1 LLDSYP
7 SLDALDRLDEGI
19 FALDA
24 DGRISYVNRAAR
36 RLLPRLIGAT
46 GGELVGTII
55 WNASASFAHT
65 PMGVALRRA
74 QSETSAVTQ
83 MMRDPVSGSDLELRV
98 YPSAEGASVL
108 LRSIAPAPST
118 EVLDRVSDLYF
129 ACDGDWRLTF
139 LNTRAREY
147 FRLLG
152 VSREEP
158 LGRSVWDVIPGLAG
172 SRFQAEA
179 FRAMVE
185 QTEVELEALF
195 PPLNRWF
202 SARITPMDDGVI
214 ACARDITG
222 WRQSRAALTRE
233 AERLAEVI
241 RTQHAVITA
250 GPDLGAVMR
259 VVSERLQALTGAS
272 AAGVFLPED
281 EELVLCEGS
290 GPARAWLGQRLP
302 LSGSLVGHCYT
313 SGEMIRC
320 DDTTIDPRAHQAAA
334 RTLGARSGL
343 LVPLAGAEGTSAV
356 VSIWSDRPRAFDQ
369 VHEHTLQLLA
379 GLLSAAM
386 ERASSFA
393 ANQLLL
399 AQRTAALVALREG
412 EERFRQLVESID
424 DVVFRLDRQHRCV
437 DAFGQWLE
445 REGIR
450 VESLVGR
457 TTGEIVGPEEA
468 PVHERANLRALGGE
482 TVTYE
487 WTLRTRRG
495 LRHMQTILSPL
506 RGADGE
512 ISGIVGV
519 GRDISQRIEA
529 EQQIR
534 QAQKMEAVG
543 RFAGGVA
550 HDLNN
555 MMMIIMGFSDF
566 LLDALEPGDRRSSD
580 AEEIRKAAERAMHLT
595 RQLLAFGRYR
605 VVAREV
611 LSLNE
616 VVSGMERMLRPLVGE
631 DIALITRLAPELGG
645 VEADYGQMEQVV
657 MNLALN
663 SRDAMRPGGRL
674 TIETMDVDFPE
685 GYAFEHL
692 GFEIPAGS
700 YVLMVVADTG
710 HGMTAEVKA
719 HLFEPFFTTKPST
732 HNSGLGLATVYGIVA
747 QSGGYIWVDSAPDQG
762 TSFKVCFPRVS
773 AEDAASSADAATP
786 AAARGTETV
795 LIVEDED
802 VVRALASR
810 ALSSHGYVVLEARN
824 GREAL
829 ALVEQSPDRVDLVLT
844 DVVMPE
850 MGGQQLV
857 EQLQQA
863 LPDARIMYMSGYTE
877 GDKLQP
883 GIRNSPYPFL
893 QKPFSPD
900 NLCRRV
906 REALDTA
913 VR

>member
-1 LLDSYP
+1 MLDSYP
-7 SLDALDRLDEGI
+7 SLDALDRIDEGI
-19 FALDA
+19 FALDS

-46 GGELVGTII
+46 GDELVGTVI
-55 WNASASFAHT
+55 WNASPSFADT
-65 PMGVALRRA
+65 PMGLVLRRA
-74 QSETSAVTQ
+74 QAEGSAVTQ
-83 MMRDPVSGSDLELRV
+83 TVRDPVSGSDLDLRV

-108 LRSIAPAPST
+108 LRSTAPAPSA

-139 LNTRAREY
+139 VNARTREY
-147 FRLLG
+147 LRLLG
-152 VSREEP
+152 LSREEP
-158 LGRSVWDVIPGLAG
+158 LGRSVWEVIPGLAG
-172 SRFQAEA
+172 TRFQAEA

-185 QTEVELEALF
+185 QTEVELESLF

-241 RTQHAVITA
+241 HTQQAVITA
-250 GPDLGAVMR
+250 GPDLGAVMH

-272 AAGVFLPED
+272 AMGVFLPE
-281 EELVLCEGS
+281 ENGLVLCEGS
-290 GPARAWLGQRLP
+290 GAARASLGQHLP
-302 LSGSLVGHCYT
+302 LSGSLVGRCYT

-320 DDTTIDPRAHQAAA
+320 DDTAIDPRVHQEAALA
-334 RTLGARSGL
+334 LGVRSGL
-343 LVPLAGAEGTSAV
+343 LVPLAGAQGTQAV
-356 VSIWSDRPRAFDQ
+356 VAIWSDRPRAFHQ

-386 ERASSFA
+386 ERAASFA
-393 ANQLLL
+393 ANQVLLGE
-399 AQRTAALVALREG
+399 RTAALAALRVG

-424 DVVFRLDRQHRCV
+424 DVVFRLDRQQRCV
-437 DAFGQWLE
+437 DAFGRWLE
-445 REGIR
+445 REGLRADDLI
-450 VESLVGR
+450 GR
-457 TTGEIVGPEEA
+457 TTSQIVGREEA
-468 PVHERANLRALGGE
+468 AVHERANLQALAGE

-506 RGADGE
+506 RSAEGE
-512 ISGIVGV
+512 ITGIVGV

-566 LLDALEPGDRRSSD
+566 LLGALEREDPSWSD

-595 RQLLAFGRYR
+595 RQLLAFGRHR

-611 LSLNE
+611 LSLNH

-631 DIALITRLAPELGG
+631 DIALITQLAPELGG

-663 SRDAMRPGGRL
+663 ARDAMRPGGRL
-674 TIETMDVDFPE
+674 TIETMDADFPE

-700 YVLMVVADTG
+700 YVLMVVGDTG

-719 HLFEPFFTTKPST
+719 HLFEPFFSTKPTT
-732 HNSGLGLATVYGIVA
+732 HNSGLGLATVYGIVV
-747 QSGGYIWVDSAPDQG
+747 QRGGYIWVDSAPDQG
-762 TSFKVCFPRVS
+762 TSFKICFPRVS
-773 AEDAASSADAATP
+773 PEDAVSSADAEIP
-786 AAARGTETV
+786 ASARGTETV
-795 LIVEDED
+795 LIVEDEE

-810 ALSSHGYVVLEARN
+810 ALTSQGYAVLEARN

-829 ALVEQSPDRVDLVLT
+829 ALMEQSPARVDLVLT

-857 EQLQQA
+857 EQLHRA
-863 LPDARIMYMSGYTE
+863 LPDVRIMYMSGYTE
-877 GDKLQP
+877 GDKLQA

-900 NLCRRV
+900 NLCLRV

-913 VR
+913 AG

>member
-1 LLDSYP
+1 LLDTNR
-7 SLDALDRLDEGI
+7 SLDALDRIDEGI
-19 FALDA
+19 FALDTQ
-24 DGRISYVNRAAR
+24 GRFSYLNRVAG
-36 RLLPRLIGAT
+36 RLLPSLIGAT
-46 GGELVGTII
+46 DARLAGTVI
-55 WNASASFAHT
+55 WNASPSFAHT
-65 PMGVALRRA
+65 PMGLALLRA
-74 QSETSAVTQ
+74 QAEGRSVTQ
-83 MMRDPVSGSDLELRV
+83 LVRDPGSGIALELRV
-98 YPSAEGASVL
+98 YPSADGLSVVL
-108 LRSIAPAPST
+108 HPAAPAPSA
-118 EVLDRVSDLYF
+118 EVLDRVSDLYL

-139 LNTRAREY
+139 VNAKTREY
-147 FRLLG
+147 LRLLG
-152 VSREEP
+152 LGHDEP
-158 LGRSVWDVIPGLAG
+158 LGRSVWEVIPGLAG

-185 QTEVELEALF
+185 QTEVELEARF

-202 SARITPMDDGVI
+202 SARITPTEDGVI

-241 RTQHAVITA
+241 RTQQAVITA

-259 VVSERLQALTGAS
+259 VVAERLQALTGAS
-272 AAGVFLPED
+272 AAGVFLPE
-281 EELVLCEGS
+281 ENELVLCQGS
-290 GPARAWLGQRLP
+290 GVALHRLGQRLP
-302 LSGSLVGHCYT
+302 VAGSLTGRCYT

-320 DDTTIDPRAHQAAA
+320 DDTMADPRVHQEAAQA
-334 RTLGARSGL
+334 LQVRSVI
-343 LVPLAGAEGTSAV
+343 LVPLIAARGTQAV
-356 VSIWSDRPRAFDQ
+356 VSIWSDRPRAFHQ

-379 GLLSAAM
+379 GLLTAAM
-386 ERASSFA
+386 ERASAFV

-399 AQRTAALVALREG
+399 SERTTALAAIRTA

-424 DVVFRLDRQHRCV
+424 DVVFRLDRQQRCV
-437 DAFGQWLE
+437 DAFGRWLE
-445 REGIR
+445 REGLQAENLI
-450 VESLVGR
+450 GR
-457 TTGEIVGPEEA
+457 TTSEIVGPEEA

-487 WTLRTRRG
+487 WTLTTRRG
-495 LRHMQTILSPL
+495 LRQMQTILSPL
-506 RGADGE
+506 RGAEGQ
-512 ISGIVGV
+512 ITGIVGV

-534 QAQKMEAVG
+534 QAQKMDAVG

-566 LLDALEPGDRRSSD
+566 LLGALDKGDPRWSD

-595 RQLLAFGRYR
+595 RQLLAFGRHR

-611 LSLNE
+611 LSLND
-616 VVSGMERMLRPLVGE
+616 VVSGMERMLRPLLGE
-631 DIALITRLAPELGG
+631 DIVLITSLPPELGG

-663 SRDAMRPGGRL
+663 SRDAMKDGGRL
-674 TIETMDVDFPE
+674 TVETMDVDFPE

-692 GFEIPAGS
+692 GFEIPAGP
-700 YVLMVVADTG
+700 YVLMVVGDTG
-710 HGMTAEVKA
+710 HGMTPEVKA
-719 HLFEPFFTTKPST
+719 HLFEPFFTTKPMT
-732 HNSGLGLATVYGIVA
+732 HNSGLGLATVYGIVV
-747 QSGGYIWVDSAPDQG
+747 QSGGYIWVDSAPDLG
-762 TSFKVCFPRVS
+762 TSFKICFPRVS
-773 AEDAASSADAATP
+773 AEDAAES
-786 AAARGTETV
+786 AAAEAPASTRGSETV

-810 ALSSHGYVVLEARN
+810 VLASQGYVVLEARN
-824 GREAL
+824 GQEAL

-857 EQLQQA
+857 EQLHQA
-863 LPDARIMYMSGYTE
+863 LPDARIMYMSGYSE
-877 GDKLQP
+877 GDKLQA

-900 NLCRRV
+900 SLCLRV

>member
-1 LLDSYP
+1 MLDFNR
-7 SLDALDRLDEGI
+7 SLDALDSIDEGI
-19 FALDA
+19 FALDHQ
-24 DGRISYVNRAAR
+24 GRFSFVNRAAR
-36 RLLPRLIGAT
+36 QLLPRLVGAT
-46 GGELVGTII
+46 GAELAGSVI
-55 WNASASFAHT
+55 WNASPSFAHT
-65 PMGVALRRA
+65 PMGLALRRA
-74 QSETSAVTQ
+74 QAEGHSVAQVV
-83 MMRDPVSGSDLELRV
+83 RDPVSGSALDLRV
-98 YPSAEGASVL
+98 YPSADGLSVL
-108 LRSIAPAPST
+108 LCPAAPAPSA
-118 EVLDRVSDLYF
+118 EVLDRVSDLYL

-139 LNTRAREY
+139 VNARTREY
-147 FRLLG
+147 LRLFGL
-152 VSREEP
+152 SRDEP
-158 LGRSVWDVIPGLAG
+158 LGQSVWDVIPGLAG

-241 RTQHAVITA
+241 RTQQAVITA
-250 GPDLGAVMR
+250 GPDLGAVMK
-259 VVSERLQALTGAS
+259 VVAERLQALTGAS
-272 AAGVFLPED
+272 GAGVFLPEEAD
-281 EELVLCEGS
+281 LVLCEGS
-290 GPARAWLGQRLP
+290 GSARDWLGQRLP
-302 LSGSLVGHCYT
+302 VTGSLVGRCFT

-320 DDTTIDPRAHQAAA
+320 DDTTTDPRVHQGVAQAL
-334 RTLGARSGL
+334 RVRSGL
-343 LVPLAGAEGTSAV
+343 LVPLTGARSTQAV
-356 VSIWSDRPRAFDQ
+356 VAIWSDRPRAFHQ

-379 GLLSAAM
+379 GLLTVAM
-386 ERASSFA
+386 ERASAFA

-399 AQRTAALVALREG
+399 GERTAALAAIRIG
-412 EERFRQLVESID
+412 EERFRQLVESVD
-424 DVVFRLDRQHRCV
+424 DVVFRLDRRQRCV
-437 DAFGQWLE
+437 DAFGRWLE
-445 REGIR
+445 REGLHAEDLI
-450 VESLVGR
+450 GR
-457 TTGEIVGPEEA
+457 TTSEIVGPEEA
-468 PVHERANLRALGGE
+468 PVHERANLRALAGE

-487 WTLRTRRG
+487 WTLRTHRG

-506 RGADGE
+506 RGAEGE
-512 ISGIVGV
+512 ITGIVGV

-566 LLDALEPGDRRSSD
+566 LLGALENGDPRWSD

-595 RQLLAFGRYR
+595 RQLLAFGRHR

-611 LSLNE
+611 LSLND
-616 VVSGMERMLRPLVGE
+616 VVSGMERMLRPLLGE
-631 DIALITRLAPELGG
+631 DIALVTSLASELGG

-663 SRDAMRPGGRL
+663 SRDAMRGGGRL

-692 GFEIPAGS
+692 GFDIPAGP
-700 YVLMVVADTG
+700 YVLMVVGDTG
-710 HGMTAEVKA
+710 EGMTAEVKA
-719 HLFEPFFTTKPST
+719 HLFEPFFTTKPTT
-732 HNSGLGLATVYGIVA
+732 HNSGLGLATVYGIVV

-762 TSFKVCFPRVS
+762 TSFKSCFPRVT
-773 AEDAASSADAATP
+773 AEDAIRSADAETP
-786 AAARGTETV
+786 ASAGGTETV
-795 LIVEDED
+795 LIVEDEEI
-802 VVRALASR
+802 VRALASR
-810 ALSSHGYVVLEARN
+810 VLTSQGYVVLEARN

-857 EQLQQA
+857 EQLHEA
-863 LPDARIMYMSGYTE
+863 LPEARIIYMSGYAE
-877 GDKLQP
+877 GDKLQAS
-883 GIRNSPYPFL
+883 IRNSPYPFL

-900 NLCRRV
+900 SLCLRV

>member
-7 SLDALDRLDEGI
+7 SLDALDRIDEGI
-19 FALDA
+19 FALDSH
-24 DGRISYVNRAAR
+24 GRISYVNRSAR

-46 GGELVGTII
+46 GDNIVGTVI
-55 WNASASFAHT
+55 WNASPSFAHT
-65 PMGVALRRA
+65 PMGIALRRA
-74 QSETSAVTQ
+74 QTEGGFVTQ
-83 MMRDPVSGSDLELRV
+83 MVRDPASGSDLELRV

-108 LRSIAPAPST
+108 LRSPAPAPSA

-139 LNTRAREY
+139 VNARTREY
-147 FRLLG
+147 LRLLG
-152 VSREEP
+152 LSQEEP
-158 LGRSVWDVIPGLAG
+158 LGRSVWEVIPGLAG
-172 SRFQAEA
+172 TRFQAEA

-185 QTEVELEALF
+185 QTEVELEAVF

-202 SARITPMDDGVI
+202 SARITPMEDGVI

-241 RTQHAVITA
+241 RTQQAVITA
-250 GPDLGAVMR
+250 GPDLGAVMH

-272 AAGVFLPED
+272 AAGVFLPEED
-281 EELVLCEGS
+281 ELVLCEGS
-290 GPARAWLGQRLP
+290 GGARSALGQRLP
-302 LSGSLVGHCYT
+302 LSGSLVGRCYT

-320 DDTTIDPRAHQAAA
+320 DDTTIDPRVHQTSVQA
-334 RTLGARSGL
+334 LQVRSGL
-343 LVPLAGAEGTSAV
+343 LVPLRGTQGTQAV
-356 VSIWSDRPRAFDQ
+356 VSIWSDRPRAFHQ
-369 VHEHTLQLLA
+369 VHEQTLELLA

-399 AQRTAALVALREG
+399 GERTAALAALRIG

-437 DAFGQWLE
+437 DVFGQWLE
-445 REGIR
+445 REGLRADDLI
-450 VESLVGR
+450 GR
-457 TTGEIVGPEEA
+457 TTSEIVGREEA
-468 PVHERANLRALGGE
+468 AVHDRANLRALAGE

-487 WTLRTRRG
+487 WTLRTLRG
-495 LRHMQTILSPL
+495 LRHMKTILSPL
-506 RGADGE
+506 RGAEGE
-512 ISGIVGV
+512 ITGIVGV

-566 LLDALEPGDRRSSD
+566 LLGALEPEDPRSSD

-595 RQLLAFGRYR
+595 RQLLAFGRHR

-611 LSLNE
+611 LNLND
-616 VVSGMERMLRPLVGE
+616 VVTGMERMLRPLVGE
-631 DIALITRLAPELGG
+631 DIALVTHLSPEVGG
-645 VEADYGQMEQVV
+645 VEADYGQLEQVV

-663 SRDAMRPGGRL
+663 SRDAMQPGGRL

-685 GYAFEHL
+685 GYASEHL
-692 GFEIPAGS
+692 GFDIPAGP
-700 YVLMVVADTG
+700 YVLMVVGDTG

-719 HLFEPFFTTKPST
+719 HLFEPFFTTKPTT
-732 HNSGLGLATVYGIVA
+732 HNSGLGLATVYGIVV
-747 QSGGYIWVDSAPDQG
+747 QSGGYIWVDSAPDHG
-762 TSFKVCFPRVS
+762 TSFKICFPRVS
-773 AEDAASSADAATP
+773 AEDAVSSADVEIP
-786 AAARGTETV
+786 ESARGTETV
-795 LIVEDED
+795 LLVEDED

-810 ALSSHGYVVLEARN
+810 ALTSHGYVVLEARN

-850 MGGQQLV
+850 MGGPQLV
-857 EQLQQA
+857 EQLHEA

-883 GIRNSPYPFL
+883 GIRSSPYPFL

-900 NLCRRV
+900 NLCLRV

-913 VR
+913 PR